1 MFTVNGRKK
10 IIYGKDFVGTITI
23 TVSTG
28 TSDDQTVNE
37 GIKSIQFPSL
47 FGDLGETISF
57 DPATYLTDTYSYEY
71 FVPAGATHAGSFNV
85 TLTTENGTKI
95 HAPFDLI
102 CESSAPLISDL
113 NLNSGLFASF
123 VVGDIL
129 YHGES
134 SYGTLTVSVN
144 ATEPEPD
151 ANNGYSKVDV
161 VIFPSLASS
170 DTSSDDTSPYS
181 HTWSPITLTGED
193 DGIYTIT
200 AIDNFG
206 NSSFKTF
213 QIISDSTGPDVILD
227 ISDAP
232 GMVFIVNWS
241 AHDRDVAPGIP
252 GSGVDHYQA
261 RLVPANTSCDSIS
274 VIAELDNGST
284 QKTSVEIADSGV
296 NTPKLCV
303 RAYDRVGNAGAWA
316 EKQPEVVTETAYYP
330 FNGQS
335 VAMSRNGQTYYFGT
349 DHLGSISVTVR
360 QDGTVASEMRY
371 EPYGQVR
378 WIKGTVLSDKSYTG
392 QRSES
397 GFGLMDY
404 NARYYDPSIMQFQQP
419 DTLVP
424 DPYNPLDWNRYSY
437 ARYNP
442 IKYTDPTGHGTVCY
456 EDGYC
461 GDAPIYSK
469 EHLDYLRRLYGIVF
483 MGSWDSG
490 DDSNKDQ
497 WSVVFGVQAMA
508 EGLSG
513 RSGGNAAST
522 FRQVYGIANGQKFN
536 FEWGCSECIGFAIT
550 MGPRH
555 IKFGGMYTNP
565 LSNVTLVVHELFHAF
580 ENAMLPDGADFKEA
594 RNALPDNIVNGDGL
608 MPPTD
613 RRWQHRIDGDGRGEI
628 FADMGVGWIF
638 DAWNLLGNQLT
649 VDAANAKRDWM
660 NQQMG
665 EYIQSA
671 ISNQRQ

>member
-1 MFTVNGRKK
+1 M
-10 IIYGKDFVGTITI
+10 
-23 TVSTG
+23 
-28 TSDDQTVNE
+28 
-37 GIKSIQFPSL
+37 
-47 FGDLGETISF
+47 
-57 DPATYLTDTYSYEY
+57 
-71 FVPAGATHAGSFNV
+71 
-85 TLTTENGTKI
+85 
-95 HAPFDLI
+95 
-102 CESSAPLISDL
+102 
-113 NLNSGLFASF
+113 
-123 VVGDIL
+123 
-129 YHGES
+129 
-134 SYGTLTVSVN
+134 TVSVN

-335 VAMSRNGQTYYFGT
+335 VAMSKNGQTYYFGT

>member
-1 MFTVNGRKK
+1 MAFTKDPNPANIDANYIYTSTASYTPAALPESGDDGIRYLFIRTKDNVGNLSGWENMFTYVYDTTPPLGVRNESIVEIHGVKSGIPQGKVNHPTFRWTAPDDPRPITYDLYWVEAGEDGCGDPGTTFMHVNEPEVTYEDWPELGMEKAGAKCLLVFAVDEAGNRSEQYATFVFILSETPPILKITDFTSQPEVTSLGKADMFTVNGRKK

-404 NARYYDPSIMQFQQP
+404 NARYYDPS
-419 DTLVP
+419 
-424 DPYNPLDWNRYSY
+424 
-437 ARYNP
+437 
-442 IKYTDPTGHGTVCY
+442 
-456 EDGYC
+456 
-461 GDAPIYSK
+461 
-469 EHLDYLRRLYGIVF
+469 
-483 MGSWDSG
+483 
-490 DDSNKDQ
+490 
-497 WSVVFGVQAMA
+497 
-508 EGLSG
+508 
-513 RSGGNAAST
+513 
-522 FRQVYGIANGQKFN
+522 
-536 FEWGCSECIGFAIT
+536 
-550 MGPRH
+550 
-555 IKFGGMYTNP
+555 
-565 LSNVTLVVHELFHAF
+565 
-580 ENAMLPDGADFKEA
+580 
-594 RNALPDNIVNGDGL
+594 
-608 MPPTD
+608 
-613 RRWQHRIDGDGRGEI
+613 
-628 FADMGVGWIF
+628 
-638 DAWNLLGNQLT
+638 
-649 VDAANAKRDWM
+649 
-660 NQQMG
+660 
-665 EYIQSA
+665 A
-671 ISNQRQ
+671 ISE

>member
-1 MFTVNGRKK
+1 MFTYVYDTTPPLGVRNESIVEIHGVKSGIPQGKVNHPTFRWTAPDDPRPITYDLYWVEAGEDGCGDPGTTFMHVNEPEVTYEDWPELGMEKAGAKCLLVFAVDEAGNRSEQYATFVFILSETPPILKITDFTSQPEVTSLGKADMFTVNGRKK

-404 NARYYDPSIMQFQQP
+404 NARYYDPS
-419 DTLVP
+419 
-424 DPYNPLDWNRYSY
+424 
-437 ARYNP
+437 
-442 IKYTDPTGHGTVCY
+442 
-456 EDGYC
+456 
-461 GDAPIYSK
+461 
-469 EHLDYLRRLYGIVF
+469 
-483 MGSWDSG
+483 
-490 DDSNKDQ
+490 
-497 WSVVFGVQAMA
+497 
-508 EGLSG
+508 
-513 RSGGNAAST
+513 
-522 FRQVYGIANGQKFN
+522 
-536 FEWGCSECIGFAIT
+536 
-550 MGPRH
+550 
-555 IKFGGMYTNP
+555 
-565 LSNVTLVVHELFHAF
+565 
-580 ENAMLPDGADFKEA
+580 
-594 RNALPDNIVNGDGL
+594 
-608 MPPTD
+608 
-613 RRWQHRIDGDGRGEI
+613 
-628 FADMGVGWIF
+628 
-638 DAWNLLGNQLT
+638 
-649 VDAANAKRDWM
+649 
-660 NQQMG
+660 
-665 EYIQSA
+665 A
-671 ISNQRQ
+671 ISE